1 MSWTEKYVLRM
12 MTKLRVL
19 FILHLPPPL
28 HGASFVGSM
37 IRDSREVNDAF
48 EARFINLSASARL
61 EEVGRFSFKK
71 FRPVFRLVRE
81 VRRTVA
87 EWKPDLVYLTPSC
100 TMPGLLKDAFVARA
114 ARCGSQVIL
123 HFHNKGVT
131 ERQGRFVYDFLY
143 RMLFKDARVILLS
156 KLLYPDIRK
165 YVSEEKVSYCANG
178 VNVPSIERVPEAVP
192 RLLFLSNI
200 IRSKGVSVLM
210 DACRLLKERGIDF
223 RCSLVGALSADYPG
237 ESLAAEIRERG
248 LDAFVAYEGP
258 AYGEGKWEAFAKA
271 DVFVHPTL
279 NDSFPLVILEAMGA
293 GLSVVTTIEGAIP
306 EMVRDGEDGL
316 VCPKNDPASLADAI
330 HKLLTDNELRIR
342 MGRNGKARYQELY
355 TKERFEKRLVEILKD
370 A

>member
-1 MSWTEKYVLRM
+1 M

-37 IRDSREVNDAF
+37 IRDSREVDDAF
-48 EARFINLSASARL
+48 EARFVNLSASDRL
-61 EEVGRFSFKK
+61 DEVGRFSVRK
-71 FRPVFRLVRE
+71 FMPVFRLIRE

-114 ARCGSQVIL
+114 ARDSKVVL
-123 HFHNKGVT
+123 HFHNKGIA
-131 ERQGRFVYDFLY
+131 EHQGWFVNDFLY

-165 YVSEEKVSYCANG
+165 YVPEERVAYCPNG
-178 VNVPSIERVPEAVP
+178 IYVPSVERIPGACP
-192 RLLFLSNI
+192 RILFLSNI
-200 IRSKGVSVLM
+200 IRSKGVSVLI
-210 DACRLLKERGIDF
+210 DACRILKERGVGF
-223 RCSLVGALSADYPG
+223 QCFLVGAPSGDYPG
-237 ESLAAEIRERG
+237 DSLAAGIREKG
-248 LDAFVAYEGP
+248 LTDFIEYKGP
-258 AYGEGKWEAFAKA
+258 AYGDAKWEAFAKA

-293 GLSVVTTIEGAIP
+293 GLPVVTTAEGAIP
-306 EMVRDGEDGL
+306 EMVRDGEDGM
-316 VCPKNDPASLADAI
+316 VCPKDDPVALADALQN
-330 HKLLTDNELRIR
+330 LLSDSEMRTR
-342 MGRNGKARYQELY
+342 MGESGKFRYRELY
-355 TKERFEKRLVEILKD
+355 TQEMFLKRFVDVLKD